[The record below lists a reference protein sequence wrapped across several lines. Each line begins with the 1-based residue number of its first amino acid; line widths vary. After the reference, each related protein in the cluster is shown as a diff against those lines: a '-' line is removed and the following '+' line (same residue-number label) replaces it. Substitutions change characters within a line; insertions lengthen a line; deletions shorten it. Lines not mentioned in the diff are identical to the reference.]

1 MKDMVEN
8 REEGWM
14 MSIICKQKYQM
25 VSEQIENGI
34 IWILDRSEQ
43 QLNKWL
49 KERHRINK
57 SDNTCKSSRVQK
69 IKEGVVMVITKR
81 HKKVK

>member
-25 VSEQIENGI
+25 VS
-34 IWILDRSEQ
+34 
-43 QLNKWL
+43 
-49 KERHRINK
+49 
-57 SDNTCKSSRVQK
+57 
-69 IKEGVVMVITKR
+69 
-81 HKKVK
+81 